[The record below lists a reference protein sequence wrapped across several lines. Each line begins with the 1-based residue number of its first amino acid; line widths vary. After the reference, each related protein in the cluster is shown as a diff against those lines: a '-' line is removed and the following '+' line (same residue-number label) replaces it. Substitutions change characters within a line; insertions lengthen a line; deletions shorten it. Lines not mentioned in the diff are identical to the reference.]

1 MCKDQMLARIAR
13 AIAGAQQTPDWRT
26 APPAARAALAA
37 MREPAVPMLEAALA
51 DLPDCSSLP
60 SAWRAMI
67 DYAAGESLQ

>member
-1 MCKDQMLARIAR
+1 
-13 AIAGAQQTPDWRT
+13 
-26 APPAARAALAA
+26 